1 MPKVGSVCYFSVV
14 ELVDGLQISSVSS
27 TQSDSLTRTSVI
39 IILAHSDLR
48 MIIQTVWPQPQALS
62 SIKSGGKSLVYNI
75 HRESCQL
82 PVPESGDTNQ
92 KCMWYW
98 CVWHCHTNCRLG
110 TGCARTECMYTS
122 NLIRRGE
129 KWHGINVSL
138 SNGTSDPFHPT
149 VKVSAWVKPQKCVRL
164 RSLHFLLRGVMGLTS
179 HWAVIQLNYWSE
191 RERAPP
197 SEVA

>member
-1 MPKVGSVCYFSVV
+1 MFQHTTLILECLKPSLAVIPVIFDPIQEIMPKVGSVCYFSVV

-92 KCMWYW
+92 KCM
-98 CVWHCHTNCRLG
+98 
-110 TGCARTECMYTS
+110 
-122 NLIRRGE
+122 
-129 KWHGINVSL
+129 
-138 SNGTSDPFHPT
+138 
-149 VKVSAWVKPQKCVRL
+149 
-164 RSLHFLLRGVMGLTS
+164 
-179 HWAVIQLNYWSE
+179 
-191 RERAPP
+191 
-197 SEVA
+197 